1 MKRLAIA
8 ALALLSAATAT
19 AQGGPAFQI
28 AETGKGYATLQQAV
42 EAIGEGE
49 GTIIISPGTYRECAV
64 QTTGDI
70 SYRAAVPGKTIFERK
85 LCENKAAIVLRGYSA
100 SIDGIIFRNM
110 QSSDSN
116 GAGLRLEQGS
126 LKVTRA
132 VFRDSQQGILTA
144 HDPRSTLTV
153 DQSTF
158 SGLGICTD
166 HCAHS
171 IYGGHIAKLTV
182 TNSRFEKGTG
192 GHYIKFRGREVSITN
207 NAFDDSEGQ
216 GTNYMIDL
224 PNGSTGMIANNMF
237 VQGMNKENATTF
249 IAVSAEEKKQT
260 SNGLTIRNNDAS
272 LATGVDRTTTF
283 VVDWSGDNV
292 SLGANRLGNGIRI
305 FERR

>member
-1 MKRLAIA
+1 MKRLIFA
-8 ALALLSAATAT
+8 ALAMFSTTTAT
-19 AQGGPAFQI
+19 AQGGPAFQV
-28 AETGKGYATLQQAV
+28 AETGRGYATLQQAV
-42 EAIGEGE
+42 DAIGEGE
-49 GTIIISPGTYRECAV
+49 GTVIINPGTYRECAV
-64 QTTGDI
+64 QTAGDI
-70 SYRAAVPGKTIFERK
+70 SYRAAVPGKTVFERK

-100 SIDGIIFRNM
+100 NVDGIIFQNM

-116 GAGLRLEQGS
+116 GAGLRLEQGT

-132 VFRDSQQGILTA
+132 IFRDSQQGILTA

-153 DQSTF
+153 DQTTF
-158 SGLGICTD
+158 SSLGICTD

-192 GHYIKFRGREVSITN
+192 GHYIKFRGREVLITN
-207 NAFDDSEGQ
+207 NAFDDSDGH

-224 PNGSTGMIANNMF
+224 PNGATGLIANNMF
-237 VQGMNKENATTF
+237 VQGLDKENATTF

-260 SNGLTIRNNDAS
+260 SNGLAIRNNDAS
-272 LATGVDRTTTF
+272 LATGVDRNTTF
-283 VVDWSGDNV
+283 VVDWSGDDV
-292 SLGANRLGNGIRI
+292 SLGANRLGSGIRI